1 MPVFDLVIENGTVV
15 NSRGAF
21 EGKVAV
27 KNGRIAAL
35 LAGEGGKA
43 ITGAAHSVDGGW
55 SAA

>member
-27 KNGRIAAL
+27 KNGRIAD
-35 LAGEGGKA
+35 A
-43 ITGAAHSVDGGW
+43 IASELKG
-55 SAA
+55 